1 MTHPE
6 MTSFQSIAQNLL
18 LETAASRVMLQLNA
32 PGSGFL
38 PAAEAVSHG
47 ARQIRHDAASGPVF
61 DLPAIERAGGQDE
74 LLVQN
79 DLLLDESPAASTLS
93 NRYGVRSQVVAPLV
107 HGGRLAGAIAV
118 HHVGGA
124 TQWGDEEIA
133 AVRKSQAGACRLLD
147 ERNRQVLSCSLES
160 LRDAGIQALL
170 DRVRSGL
177 GVQRCTLRQNVS
189 AAYAFPVTH
198 ESRAQ
203 DVWSLLGDFT
213 IVQNGQPVI
222 EKLLRDRAQVVQ
234 DDSRAASTEPHFHV
248 MLKHYG
254 DMRAQIVTP
263 LFREDS
269 LAAVLSIHSLGQLRS
284 WTPEETALA
293 RSAAR
298 LLGLLVGATLA

>member
-1 MTHPE
+1 M
-6 MTSFQSIAQNLL
+6 
-18 LETAASRVMLQLNA
+18 
-32 PGSGFL
+32 
-38 PAAEAVSHG
+38 
-47 ARQIRHDAASGPVF
+47 
-61 DLPAIERAGGQDE
+61 
-74 LLVQN
+74 
-79 DLLLDESPAASTLS
+79 
-93 NRYGVRSQVVAPLV
+93 
-107 HGGRLAGAIAV
+107 
-118 HHVGGA
+118 
-124 TQWGDEEIA
+124 
-133 AVRKSQAGACRLLD
+133 LD
-147 ERNRQVLSCSLES
+147 ERDRQVLSCSLES

-170 DRVRSGL
+170 DRLLSGL
-177 GVQRCTLRQNVS
+177 GVQRCTFRQNVS

-203 DVWSLLGDFT
+203 GVWSLLGDFT
-213 IVQNGQPVI
+213 IVQKGQPVI

-263 LFREDS
+263 LFHEDS